1 MSEFA
6 EHDPWGDIRRSA
18 PGVSAPHWQSAWSEL
33 MGEDT
38 GEGLLYDASGNDRTP
53 LLLDLLGRL
62 ERVTGEVVVLS
73 DRVKTLEKL
82 AIHDEARLAAEI
94 ESLRGRS

>member
-6 EHDPWGDIRRSA
+6 EHDPWGDIRRPATGAHPS
-18 PGVSAPHWQSAWSEL
+18 HRQTEWSEL
-33 MGEDT
+33 MGEDN
-38 GEGLLYDASGNDRTP
+38 GEGLLYDANGNDRTP
-53 LLLDLLGRL
+53 LLLELLGRL

-82 AIHDEARLAAEI
+82 AVHDEARLAAEI
-94 ESLRGRS
+94 ESLRGRP

>member
-1 MSEFA
+1 VGEFA
-6 EHDPWGDIRRSA
+6 EHDAWGDIRRLA
-18 PGVSAPHWQSAWSEL
+18 TGARLAHRQTEWSEL
-33 MGEDT
+33 MGEDS
-38 GEGLLYDASGNDRTP
+38 GEGLLYDVNGNDCTP

-82 AIHDEARLAAEI
+82 AVHDEARLAAEI
-94 ESLRGRS
+94 ESLRGRP